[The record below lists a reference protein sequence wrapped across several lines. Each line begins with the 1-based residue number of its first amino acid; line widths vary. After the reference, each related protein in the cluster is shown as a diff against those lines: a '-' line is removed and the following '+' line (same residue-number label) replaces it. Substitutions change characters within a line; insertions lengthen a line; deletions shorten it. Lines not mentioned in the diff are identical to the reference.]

1 MINPK
6 DFSAF
11 LASRRSTRD
20 FLPTPVEANVIE
32 ELITDGLTAP
42 SWSNT
47 RPYMV
52 AVASGEVRDRISA
65 DMLRRAVVLTGFRVG
80 SLADKIKFLF
90 TPKAWPISDH
100 SMIAAYP
107 VELQPRARKV
117 GKELYGL
124 IGVPRGDK
132 QAREAQWMKNY
143 EFFGAPVELFIFAHK
158 DLGVHAANDAGLFS
172 QNLMLS
178 AHARGL
184 GTCAQGAAV
193 LWADAV
199 RREFK
204 VPKGYKLLYGIAV
217 GHPSDALINSFGA
230 ERLPAADITVLK
242 A

>member
-1 MINPK
+1 VINPK

-20 FLPTPVEANVIE
+20 FLSKPIDSGVIE

-47 RPYMV
+47 RPYLV

-65 DMLRRAVVLTGFRVG
+65 DMMRRAVVLAGFRAG
-80 SLADKIKFLF
+80 NLADKIRFFL
-90 TPKAWPISDH
+90 TPKAWPISDF
-100 SMIAAYP
+100 MMLKPYP
-107 VELQPRARKV
+107 VELQPRARRV

-143 EFFGAPVELFIFAHK
+143 EFFGAPVELFIFVHK
-158 DLGVHAANDAGLFS
+158 GLGVFAANDAGLFS
-172 QNLMLS
+172 ENLMLS

-184 GTCAQGAAV
+184 GTCAQGAAA
-193 LWADAV
+193 LWANAI

-204 VPKGYKLLYGIAV
+204 VPAGYKLIYGIAV
-217 GHPSDALINSFGA
+217 GYASEAVINTFGA
-230 ERLPAADITVLK
+230 DRLPTADITMKK